1 MMLVL
6 TLARRA
12 MVMIM
17 KTMAIMIML
26 TIIGKK
32 CRMVTV
38 ILNDIA
44 NDNYSDE
51 ITA

>member
-12 MVMIM
+12 MLMIM

-32 CRMVTV
+32 CRMATV
-38 ILNDIA
+38 ILNDTA
-44 NDNYSDE
+44 NDIYSDE